1 MVIQL
6 IEIFKNLETVVAFVN
21 QRSGDL
27 MNTQFHLVAKTKA
40 TKTTF
45 GLWIQSFLQ
54 KKKIYIY
61 IKNRKKQLILI
72 CIKYV

>member
-54 KKKIYIY
+54 KKKNIY
-61 IKNRKKQLILI
+61 IKKTEKNS
-72 CIKYV
+72 